1 MYILPYSI
9 EYVLLAVGVYTNR
22 QTDNRKIRSDNRALS
37 ITAQKLG
44 VNKRKTRQ
52 RHSAAAA

>member
-22 QTDNRKIRSDNRALS
+22 QTDNRKIRSDDRVLS
-37 ITAQKLG
+37 ITAQKPG

-52 RHSAAAA
+52 RHRAAAA

>member
-22 QTDNRKIRSDNRALS
+22 QTDRVTGIIRSDDRVLS
-37 ITAQKLG
+37 ITAQEPG
-44 VNKRKTRQ
+44 VNNRKTRQ
-52 RHSAAAA
+52 